1 MLRAPCA
8 SARVSETLES
18 IAKADAACV
27 DSHLQRSLEATA
39 GDGSA
44 RDAIEFD
51 GVRSTA

>member
-1 MLRAPCA
+1 
-8 SARVSETLES
+8 VSETLES